1 MGHIISTYTVERQRM
16 NVISTRHTKIQ
27 ALGAEDRN
35 KKKNIRVG

>member
-16 NVISTRHTKIQ
+16 SVISRHAKIQ
-27 ALGAEDRN
+27 ALVAEDRN